1 MPGQPSGV
9 GQRAAQQ
16 ELDLGVGAA
25 QLVTGPP
32 GQGVMHRRVEPQQHA
47 LTLAHHAT
55 ALTAP
60 PMPATSVIVPAITGK
75 ASQC

>member
-9 GQRAAQQ
+9 GERAAQQ

-32 GQGVMHRRVEPQQHA
+32 GQGVMDRRVQPQQHA

-55 ALTAP
+55 VPTVGV
-60 PMPATSVIVPAITGK
+60 PAIGVAGPAITGK